1 MARTKEFDREDALE
15 RAMELFWRQGYATTS
30 TDDLV
35 KAMGIGRQS
44 LYDTF
49 GDKQSLYFEALRRYH
64 ADYGQGFPSRP
75 APLRTA
81 RETIR
86 DALLQVIDRPDE
98 VRAKGCMGINATTGF
113 GGSAPQVEQMAQ
125 ATAARAEG
133 AFRSIVELG
142 VEAGE
147 FAADLD
153 AEAAGRFLYAALQGL
168 TVRSQAGAGAGSLR
182 SAVDFA
188 MRSLGT

>member
-1 MARTKEFDREDALE
+1 MARTKEFDREEALG

-49 GDKQSLYFEALRRYH
+49 GDKQTLYFDALRRYH
-64 ADYGQGFPSRP
+64 SSASRNIPNQP
-75 APLRTA
+75 APRHTA

-86 DALLQVIDRPDE
+86 DALLKIVERPE
-98 VRAKGCMGINATTGF
+98 EARAMGCMGINATTSF
-113 GGSAPQVEQMAQ
+113 NGSEPQVEQMART
-125 ATAARAEG
+125 TAAYAEG

-142 VEAGE
+142 IEAGE
-147 FAADLD
+147 FDPAIDV
-153 AEAAGRFLYAALQGL
+153 EAAGRFLYATQQGL
-168 TVRSQAGAGAGSLR
+168 TVRAQAGAEPAALR

-188 MRSLGT
+188 LRTLER